1 MNVGQ
6 SPSTLHTMAQWRLV
20 AGQRSP
26 GLVWSAV
33 GRGERGVNRRHQ
45 RSTGSPRGRITEHC
59 HWSTRVQTLH
69 PSLHQEPSRILIAS
83 GLPYMKLQACLLD
96 LPPRMHSSTHDLWQG
111 VTMSRVRAEEET
123 PELEMRMLAPA
134 WSTNTATSATRRP
147 VTITLHQTCSCGH
160 CFHTISH
167 CGRGVGTL
175 TRGDPAA
182 CVARWVIRYLVTIDC
197 TCLALPRTLYRKSM
211 TICEIEV
218 SCPVSSAAAAA
229 VELPHR

>member
-1 MNVGQ
+1 MYSVQRELCIVPAGHYKFRYNKQLQRVKQIILIMTGAMNVGQ

-96 LPPRMHSSTHDLWQG
+96 LPPRMHSSTHDL
-111 VTMSRVRAEEET
+111 
-123 PELEMRMLAPA
+123 
-134 WSTNTATSATRRP
+134 
-147 VTITLHQTCSCGH
+147 
-160 CFHTISH
+160 
-167 CGRGVGTL
+167 
-175 TRGDPAA
+175 
-182 CVARWVIRYLVTIDC
+182 
-197 TCLALPRTLYRKSM
+197 
-211 TICEIEV
+211 
-218 SCPVSSAAAAA
+218 
-229 VELPHR
+229 